1 MEIPMITTRV
11 LKIAGVITAI
21 AMMLLIS
28 TVYAAN
34 NGGGHRGRGMGMGMP
49 GERIERMADELNLS
63 DAQKSQIKAIQEQ
76 FKTQNASTF
85 EALKTLH
92 ETARQQMKDKNTEG
106 AQATRDQIKAKM
118 ETLKAAGEQ
127 MSSQIRNVLTADQ
140 QAKFDEMKQN
150 HEGQGKG
157 QCGGRHGKSGDR
169 GNKGQGETG
178 QTPMNQNGQGT
189 LK

>member
-21 AMMLLIS
+21 AMMVIT

-34 NGGGHRGRGMGMGMP
+34 NGGGHRGRGMGKGMP
-49 GERIERMADELNLS
+49 AERIERMAEELNLS

-76 FKTQNASTF
+76 FKTRNASTF
-85 EALKTLH
+85 EELKTLH
-92 ETARQQMKDKNTEG
+92 ETARQQMKDKNREG
-106 AQATRDQIKAKM
+106 AQATREQIKAKM

-127 MSSQIRNVLTADQ
+127 MSSQIRNVLTAEQ

-150 HEGQGKG
+150 HEGKG

-169 GNKGQGETG
+169 GSRGQGETG

>member
-21 AMMLLIS
+21 AMMLLIT

-34 NGGGHRGRGMGMGMP
+34 NGGGHRGRGMGMP

-76 FKTQNASTF
+76 FKTRNASTF
-85 EALKTLH
+85 EELKTLH

-150 HEGQGKG
+150 HKG
-157 QCGGRHGKSGDR
+157 ERGECGGRHGKSGDR

-178 QTPMNQNGQGT
+178 RTPMNQNGQGT